1 MARLAPKPP
10 APEEH
15 QESSGPG
22 RRIRFSH
29 LVVREGFACQGVKGV
44 PDGLGAGAVNGYLEP
59 FRL

>member
-15 QESSGPG
+15 QQSSGPG
-22 RRIRFSH
+22 RRIRFPH

-44 PDGLGAGAVNGYLEP
+44 PDGLGAGGGGWLP
-59 FRL
+59 